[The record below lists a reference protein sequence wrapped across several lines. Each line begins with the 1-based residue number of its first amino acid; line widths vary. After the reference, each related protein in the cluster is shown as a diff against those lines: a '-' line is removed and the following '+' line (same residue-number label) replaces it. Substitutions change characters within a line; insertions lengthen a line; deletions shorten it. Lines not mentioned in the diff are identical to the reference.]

1 MQATPTPTTTSASG
15 GFSLVLPF
23 GTIVFTKF
31 PFFITIAH
39 AETKL
44 STPTPLAPIT
54 KSLSQMNICDASG
67 VTKFPDSCLQLASE
81 TPDVGV
87 AVKRHKRGIFDFG
100 KSVDTQ
106 EESAS
111 AGENNSSNSV
121 SGNSDIKEKSLVGSS
136 TDEGMFS
143 SGNSV
148 ASDSELNNIAWS
160 GIDNAEFSSE
170 PNSAMSS
177 SVPEE
182 PAAAFDI
189 PLGNFLLTPDSE
201 SERPATV
208 AAASFSS
215 DAVHPGNLPT
225 TLIFIESSI
234 TIDIDDSL
242 SSGHP
247 DKAPVNGLDMDLPS
261 AHLSEL
267 QSSIVSAQH
276 LSVVSAKQVFSA
288 QESIIADPN
297 GLQKGLNECVSGMMR
312 CVSDNLGFDTCLFG
326 KWGTVRACA
335 KGTSCITLPDNNIA
349 CA

>member
-1 MQATPTPTTTSASG
+1 MD
-15 GFSLVLPF
+15 
-23 GTIVFTKF
+23 
-31 PFFITIAH
+31 
-39 AETKL
+39 
-44 STPTPLAPIT
+44 
-54 KSLSQMNICDASG
+54 ICDASG

-81 TPDVGV
+81 TPDVSV

-111 AGENNSSNSV
+111 AGENNSSNS
-121 SGNSDIKEKSLVGSS
+121 DMEKTSLVGSS

-148 ASDSELNNIAWS
+148 ASDGELNNIAWS
-160 GIDNAEFSSE
+160 GIDDAEFSSKRS
-170 PNSAMSS
+170 PVMSS
-177 SVPEE
+177 SSVSEE

-208 AAASFSS
+208 APAFLSS
-215 DAVHPGNLPT
+215 DAAHPGNLPT

-242 SSGHP
+242 SSSHP
-247 DKAPVNGLDMDLPS
+247 DKAPDNGLDMDLS
-261 AHLSEL
+261 SVHLSEL

-276 LSVVSAKQVFSA
+276 LSVLSAKQIFSA
-288 QESIIADPN
+288 QESIIADPS
-297 GLQKGLNECVSGMMR
+297 GLQKGLNECVNGMMR